1 MLYLGKYIKEIKK
14 DLNKKEK
21 TIPDSEFK
29 KDIIQL
35 GLIQP
40 EIIKKND
47 NTNKIFKKYEEYKEE
62 IINNKTENNN
72 VGDII
77 EKSRMMKK

>member
-29 KDIIQL
+29 KKIIQL

-40 EIIKKND
+40 EIIKKKD